1 MEIRAVSGYDDLK
14 RWVNARNSVRPDDGW
29 TPEMLALLRAT
40 EVDRVD
46 LMALE
51 GDEVAGIAF
60 VAGGPVSTPERTFA
74 EVIVVHE
81 ARRRGVGGALLD
93 AVLADAA
100 SRRSETLEF
109 FVRDEE
115 IDANAM
121 LERRGFELH
130 RTLDSLGVDLS
141 QEPPPA
147 PPLAEGVELGWLN
160 ERPSAVTGMYALA
173 HIVHNEAE
181 GALPRIAS
189 TMADWEAFELGD
201 PKVSFELSVVA
212 LADEQVVGY
221 GIVHVVEAT
230 RAASHRV
237 TAVLP
242 EWRRRGI
249 ATAMTQ
255 AQIVA
260 SNEAGL
266 RSLEGWARNE
276 PIRGLAEKLGYRLL
290 RRVNILRKAL

>member
-1 MEIRAVSGYDDLK
+1 MEIRSVSGYDDLK
-14 RWVNARNSVRPDDGW
+14 RWVNARNAVRPDDGW

-51 GDEVAGIAF
+51 DDEVAGIAF
-60 VAGGPVSTPERTFA
+60 VAGGPVSTPQRTFA
-74 EVIVVHE
+74 EVIVVPE
-81 ARRRGVGGALLD
+81 ARRRGIGGALLD
-93 AVLADAA
+93 AVLADAS

-109 FVRDEE
+109 FVRNEE
-115 IDANAM
+115 TDANIM
-121 LERRGFELH
+121 LKRRGFEVH
-130 RTLDSLGVDLS
+130 RTLDSLGFDLS
-141 QEPPPA
+141 KKPPPTPA
-147 PPLAEGVELGWLN
+147 LPDGVELAWLN
-160 ERPSAVTGMYALA
+160 ERPSAVTGMYLVA
-173 HIVHNEAE
+173 HLVHAEAE
-181 GALPRIAS
+181 GALPPIAS

-201 PKVSFELSVVA
+201 PKVSFELSIVA
-212 LADEQVVGY
+212 LADEQVIGY
-221 GIVHVVEAT
+221 GIVHVVEVT
-230 RAASHRV
+230 GAASHRV

-260 SNEAGL
+260 SKQAGL

-276 PIRGLAEKLGYRLL
+276 PIRGMTEKLGYGLL
-290 RRVNILRKAL
+290 RRVNIYRKAL